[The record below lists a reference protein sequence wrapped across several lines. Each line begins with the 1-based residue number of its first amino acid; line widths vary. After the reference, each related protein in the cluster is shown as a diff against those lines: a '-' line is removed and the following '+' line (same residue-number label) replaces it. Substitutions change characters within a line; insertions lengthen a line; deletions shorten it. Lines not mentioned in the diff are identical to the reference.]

1 MQMIVTGSWDKSV
14 RYWDIRAPSTTP
26 AGGAAVGDK
35 IFVMDVVGNLCVVG
49 TAARRV
55 VIYDL
60 RKPTV
65 EYKNY
70 ESPLKYQFR
79 SLACFPDM
87 TGYAAGSIEGRVAI
101 QYIEESGKNFVF
113 KWYGAQ
119 ALAPYAARPSNSLA
133 RSCVRA
139 ICTATDK
146 DRTRVRSMQSTTSTS
161 TTWARLRPRAPT
173 AASTSGTRSSARA

>member
-119 ALAPYAARPSNSLA
+119 ALAPTQHALLTRSLV
-133 RSCVRA
+133 CVRA